1 MARPRVVILGGGFGG
16 LSAAHTLKRLAP
28 DAELLVVDRSP
39 EFVMGLRKLWLL
51 DGRSRPGDGAR
62 PRARLNH
69 IGIPFRQGTID
80 AIDLGGHCL
89 TVGGDEVPWD
99 FLIVALG
106 AEGRPDL
113 VPGDFNGNPNLYTFE
128 GAAEAAGRLSEIRA
142 GRVAIVIA
150 GVPIK
155 CPPAPYEAAFL
166 IDDMLRRTQRREQV
180 NLEVVTPQPM
190 SIPAAGTA
198 ACNSVEGRLEG
209 KGIAFRPNAK
219 IERIEAGRAVLEG
232 ETVAADLLIV
242 VLPHRPP
249 APVQQSGLTGDGAW
263 VQVDPKTLATPH
275 DGVFAIGDSVE
286 MKTGAG
292 LPFPKAGVFAERHG
306 EVVARNIAASISG
319 ADPPAAFDGE
329 GFCFLEIGGGSAATV
344 EGTWL
349 CRRRSKSATQ
359 ARRTL
364 RRSGA
369 SSRIAWHGGFPA
381 ERGSPVRQHH
391 HVVPQRCRGAARW
404 DRAHRRP
411 AAPCSGWLGQVQ
423 DHSSATAARPLLMA
437 TWRETGA

>member
-1 MARPRVVILGGGFGG
+1 
-16 LSAAHTLKRLAP
+16 
-28 DAELLVVDRSP
+28 
-39 EFVMGLRKLWLL
+39 
-51 DGRSRPGDGAR
+51 
-62 PRARLNH
+62 
-69 IGIPFRQGTID
+69 
-80 AIDLGGHCL
+80 
-89 TVGGDEVPWD
+89 
-99 FLIVALG
+99 
-106 AEGRPDL
+106 
-113 VPGDFNGNPNLYTFE
+113 
-128 GAAEAAGRLSEIRA
+128 
-142 GRVAIVIA
+142 
-150 GVPIK
+150 
-155 CPPAPYEAAFL
+155 
-166 IDDMLRRTQRREQV
+166 MLRRTQRREQV

-381 ERGSPVRQHH
+381 EG
-391 HVVPQRCRGAARW
+391 
-404 DRAHRRP
+404 
-411 AAPCSGWLGQVQ
+411 
-423 DHSSATAARPLLMA
+423 
-437 TWRETGA
+437 